1 MKIKID
7 ATILTKALEAV
18 IRVIPNKSAL
28 PILECVLLR
37 AEPDIIT
44 VIGSGD
50 NRMEI
55 TLNDGFQVEEP
66 GVVAVTAKTFL
77 AMMKKTNS
85 GDTITLEEKDDKLFV
100 KKKGMRC
107 SLQILSKDES
117 EYPNPAEMSDCKR
130 ITIPFDELKKNI
142 QNTLFAVGIES
153 ELLSGKGLGYTLKIN
168 GNRMRGYA
176 VDGYRVAVRETELD
190 EKNLD
195 EVELRIPKSALSEI
209 VKMGGKETGE
219 KKIEISYNTK
229 FVLFQMDKTKL
240 FVRMLSDKAFDI
252 DALVIDPDNH
262 FEVKTSE
269 LYDAVDSLM
278 PFVGGT
284 YKTLTARLDGNDETL
299 TLSISTPIGEGETTV
314 DVKNLNSNVPLR
326 SITIG
331 FNINYFMDAVSAV
344 EGETFDFILN
354 SNVAP
359 VKFTDG
365 NAYYITLPVRLH
377 A

>member
-7 ATILTKALEAV
+7 AAILTKALESV
-18 IRVIPNKSAL
+18 IRVIPNKSTL

-37 AEPDIIT
+37 AEEDMIT

-50 NRMEI
+50 NRMELA
-55 TLNDGFQVEEP
+55 LNDGFQVEEP

-77 AMMKKTNS
+77 AIMKKTNS
-85 GDTITLEEKDDKLFV
+85 GDTITLEVKDDKLFV

-107 SLQILSKDES
+107 SLQIISKDEG
-117 EYPNPAEMSDCKR
+117 EYPNPAEMNDAKR

-142 QNTLFAVGIES
+142 QTTIFAVGIES
-153 ELLSGKGLGYTLKIN
+153 ELLSGKGLGYTLKIQ
-168 GNRMRGYA
+168 GDRMRGYA
-176 VDGYRVAVRETELD
+176 VDGYRVAVRETNLD
-190 EKNLD
+190 EKDID
-195 EVELRIPKSALSEI
+195 EVELRVPKSALNEI
-209 VKMGGKETGE
+209 VKMGGKETEE
-219 KKIEISYNTK
+219 KQIDISYNTK
-229 FVLFQMDKTKL
+229 FVLFQLDNTKL
-240 FVRMLSDKAFDI
+240 FVRMLSDKAFNI
-252 DALVIDPDNH
+252 DALVIDPDNR
-262 FEVKTSE
+262 FEVKTCE
-269 LYDAVDSLM
+269 LHDAVDSLM
-278 PFVGGT
+278 PFVSGT
-284 YKTLTARLDGNDETL
+284 YKTLTARLDGENETL

-344 EGETFDFILN
+344 EGETFEFILN
-354 SNVAP
+354 SDVAP

-377 A
+377 S